1 MVGPYP
7 MGTCHLSPCHGERE
21 REMITNEVLFHS
33 IQDYNMRI
41 CIFELPWPMRE
52 RREERG
58 RGIVV
63 TSRKLVVAVAL

>member
-1 MVGPYP
+1 
-7 MGTCHLSPCHGERE
+7 
-21 REMITNEVLFHS
+21 MITNEVLFHS